1 MNQSVMSGII
11 KSVIGRNKIPMI
23 EILPLLAAYS
33 NRSGFIQEIADMVKR
48 EEIVWEIGPKG
59 LPLYSLPQTEE
70 TPKTETIDPKSLS
83 FGYDPEFL
91 ETIFS
96 RIQDPEDWKNPI
108 FIVVPGELVSV
119 VTAAIKFYTATVPT
133 VGLKVDTMEYIIQ
146 SEGYR
151 MGPAG
156 DH

>member
-11 KSVIGRNKIPMI
+11 KSVIGRNKISMG
-23 EILPLLAAYS
+23 EILPLVAAYS
-33 NRSGFIQEIADMVKR
+33 NRSGFAREIGDMVKR
-48 EEIVWEIGPKG
+48 GEIFREIGSKG
-59 LPLYSLPQTEE
+59 LPLYSLPQTVE

-91 ETIFS
+91 EAIFS
-96 RIQDPEDWKNPI
+96 RIQDPKDWKNPI
-108 FIVVPGELVSV
+108 LIMVPGELVSV
-119 VTAAIKFYTATVPT
+119 VVAAIKFYTATVPT
-133 VGLKVDTMEYIIQ
+133 IDLKLETMEYIIQ